1 MLIEEFREH
10 VSSSLADVFQG
21 MVTEMKPTVE
31 IEYCI
36 RSTMDSYVLVLAA
49 SSGKNLALAQ
59 RFYESFEEKGMTAKI
74 VDLTTLHWPVYTPEL
89 DGDRDK
95 SPDTSE
101 LSSLILNSTALVV
114 CAPEYNGVMPPALN
128 NTIAWL
134 SVESDDFRKLFN
146 NRSVLLATH
155 SGGGGAHCLMA
166 MRHQFSFLGS
176 NVIGRSMTLNKSKP
190 FSQETMD
197 DLIQRV
203 LQ

>member
-1 MLIEEFREH
+1 MKPVAE
-10 VSSSLADVFQG
+10 VFQG
-21 MVTEMKPTVE
+21 MVTQMKPTVE
-31 IEYCI
+31 IEYRI
-36 RSTMDSYVLVLAA
+36 RSTMDSYVLILAA

-59 RFYESFEEKGMTAKI
+59 RFSESFEKEGENAKI

-146 NRSVLLATH
+146 NRTVLLATH

-176 NVIGRSMTLNKSKP
+176 NVIGRAMTLNKSKP

-197 DLIQRV
+197 NLIQRV